1 MDYSARSRQ
10 TKRVDGTSSLLWAP
24 TQRGLLFG
32 MSARATIQANTE
44 SDGKI
49 IRRLLALSWRYRR
62 ECIKVFTYQL
72 ILIALG
78 LAGLGFTG
86 LGIDYI
92 RYQIQP
98 GANPPH
104 WPLHFVPPATWTP
117 MNVLMAIAAVM
128 LALAMLRALLTYAS
142 TVAIAVLMER
152 YIVVEMRASVYDKL
166 QRLSFR
172 FYDANETGSIIN
184 RVTGDSRAVANFVN
198 NVLIQGIIMVLL
210 LVTYVSFMLM
220 VHTKLALACLATV
233 PLLWVFA
240 ALFSRAVQPGYARN
254 RELVDRMILHV
265 AETAQGIQTIKGFA
279 REREQFQIFEASNE
293 AVRVQQRDIFWRVSL
308 FVPSTGMLT
317 LINITVLLA
326 YGGHLVI
333 TGELAL
339 GTGLVVFAALLQQFS
354 AQVLNITQIANTIQ
368 QSLVGARRVFE
379 VLDAPVEIVSPADA
393 TPLPHARGAIRFEN
407 VSFGYN
413 GTDDPELQDI
423 TFEARPGEC
432 IAILGPTGSGKTT
445 LLSLIPRF
453 YDPQRGRVLVDDT
466 DVRHIDL
473 DDLRRNVGL
482 VFQESFLFS
491 NTVAANIAFGH
502 PTATREE
509 IERAAKIAAAHEFI
523 ITLPKGYDT
532 LLGEGGKDLSG
543 GQRQRLAIAR
553 ALLLDPTILLLDDPT
568 AAVDPET
575 EKEIL
580 EAIENAMRG
589 RTTFIVANRMS
600 TLRRAHRILVL
611 EDGRIVQ
618 AGTHDE
624 LMAREGAYRRTAE
637 LQFAIP

>member
-1 MDYSARSRQ
+1 MNYSARSRQ

-72 ILIALG
+72 VLIALG

-104 WPLHFVPPATWTP
+104 WPLHFVPPANWTP

-393 TPLPHARGAIRFEN
+393 TRLPHARGAIRFEN
-407 VSFGYN
+407 VSFGYD

-523 ITLPKGYDT
+523 ITLPKGYDS
-532 LLGEGGKDLSG
+532 LLGEGGRDLSG

-624 LMAREGAYRRTAE
+624 LMGREGAYRRTAE
-637 LQFAIP
+637 LQFAIS

>member
-1 MDYSARSRQ
+1 
-10 TKRVDGTSSLLWAP
+10 
-24 TQRGLLFG
+24 
-32 MSARATIQANTE
+32 MSTRATIQANTE
-44 SDGKI
+44 SDWTV
-49 IRRLLALSWRYRR
+49 IRRVLALSWRYRR
-62 ECIKVFTYQL
+62 ECIKVFVYQL
-72 ILIALG
+72 ILVAMGLGGLG
-78 LAGLGFTG
+78 LAGLG
-86 LGIDYI
+86 IDYV

-98 GANPPH
+98 GASPPH
-104 WPLHFVPPATWTP
+104 WPFRLAPPATWTP
-117 MNVLMAIAAVM
+117 MNVLVAIAAVM
-128 LALAMLRALLTYAS
+128 LALAMLRALLTYACS
-142 TVAIAVLMER
+142 VAVAVLMER
-152 YIVVEMRASVYDKL
+152 YIVVEMRASVYEKL

-198 NVLIQGIIMVLL
+198 NVLIQGVIMVLL
-210 LVTYVSFMLM
+210 LVTYASFMLV
-220 VHTKLALACLATV
+220 VHTRLALACLATV
-233 PLLWVFA
+233 PLLWVIA
-240 ALFSRAVQPGYARN
+240 AVFSRAVQPGYARN

-279 REREQFQIFEASNE
+279 REREQFQVFEASNE
-293 AVRVQQRDIFWRVSL
+293 AVRVQQQSIFWRVSL
-308 FVPSTGMLT
+308 FIPGAGMLT

-333 TGELAL
+333 AGELAL
-339 GTGLVVFAALLQQFS
+339 GTGMVVFAALLQQFS

-379 VLDAPVEIVSPADA
+379 VLDTPIEIVSPRDA
-393 TPLPHARGAIRFEN
+393 TPLPRARGAIRFEN
-407 VSFGYN
+407 VTFGYD
-413 GTDDPELQDI
+413 GTEDPELQDI

-453 YDPQRGRVLVDDT
+453 YDPQRGRVLVDDA
-466 DVRHIDL
+466 DVRRIDL

-502 PTATREE
+502 PNATREE
-509 IERAAKIAAAHEFI
+509 VERAATIAAAHEFI
-523 ITLPKGYDT
+523 IKLPKGYDT
-532 LLGEGGKDLSG
+532 LLGEGGRDLSG

-553 ALLLDPTILLLDDPT
+553 ALLLDPAILLLDDPT

-580 EAIENAMRG
+580 GAIENAMRG

-624 LMAREGAYRRTAE
+624 LMGRDGAYRRTAE
-637 LQFAIP
+637 LQFATS

>member
-1 MDYSARSRQ
+1 
-10 TKRVDGTSSLLWAP
+10 
-24 TQRGLLFG
+24 

-44 SDGKI
+44 SDWTV

-62 ECIKVFTYQL
+62 ECIKVFVYQL
-72 ILIALG
+72 ILVVMGLGGLG
-78 LAGLGFTG
+78 LTG
-86 LGIDYI
+86 LGIDYV
-92 RYQIQP
+92 RFQVQP
-98 GANPPH
+98 GVNPPH
-104 WPLHFVPPATWTP
+104 WPLRLVPPATWTP

-142 TVAIAVLMER
+142 SVAVAVLMER
-152 YIVVEMRASVYDKL
+152 YIVVEMRASVYEKL

-198 NVLIQGIIMVLL
+198 NVLIQGVIMVLL
-210 LVTYVSFMLM
+210 LVTYISFMLV
-220 VHTKLALACLATV
+220 VHARLALACLATV
-233 PLLWVFA
+233 PLLWVIA
-240 ALFSRAVQPGYARN
+240 ASFSRAVQPGYARN
-254 RELVDRMILHV
+254 RQLVDRMILHV
-265 AETAQGIQTIKGFA
+265 AETAEGIQTIKGFA

-293 AVRVQQRDIFWRVSL
+293 AVRVQQQNIFWRVSL
-308 FVPSTGMLT
+308 FVPGTGMLT

-339 GTGLVVFAALLQQFS
+339 GTGMVVFAALLQQFS

-379 VLDAPVEIVSPADA
+379 VLDAPVEIVNPRDA
-393 TPLPHARGAIRFEN
+393 TPLPRARGAIRFEN

-413 GTDDPELQDI
+413 GTENPELQDI
-423 TFEARPGEC
+423 TFDASPGEC

-453 YDPQRGRVLVDDT
+453 YDPQRGRVLIDGI

-502 PTATREE
+502 PNATREE
-509 IERAAKIAAAHEFI
+509 IERAATIAAAHEFI

-553 ALLLDPTILLLDDPT
+553 ALLLDPAILLLDDPT

-618 AGTHDE
+618 VGTHDE
-624 LMAREGAYRRTAE
+624 LMSRAGAYRRTAE
-637 LQFAIP
+637 LQFAIS

>member
-1 MDYSARSRQ
+1 
-10 TKRVDGTSSLLWAP
+10 
-24 TQRGLLFG
+24 

-44 SDGKI
+44 SDWTV

-62 ECIKVFTYQL
+62 ECIKVFAYQL
-72 ILIALG
+72 ILVVMGLGGLG
-78 LAGLGFTG
+78 LTG
-86 LGIDYI
+86 LGIDYV
-92 RYQIQP
+92 RYQVQP
-98 GANPPH
+98 GVNPPH
-104 WPLHFVPPATWTP
+104 WPLRLVPPATWTP

-142 TVAIAVLMER
+142 SVAVAVLMER
-152 YIVVEMRASVYDKL
+152 YIVVEMRASVYEKL

-198 NVLIQGIIMVLL
+198 NVLIQGVIMVLL
-210 LVTYVSFMLM
+210 LVTYISFMLV
-220 VHTKLALACLATV
+220 VHAKLALACLATV
-233 PLLWVFA
+233 PLLWVIA
-240 ALFSRAVQPGYARN
+240 AAFSRAVQPGYARN

-293 AVRVQQRDIFWRVSL
+293 AVRVQQQNIFWRVSL
-308 FVPSTGMLT
+308 FVPGTGMLT

-339 GTGLVVFAALLQQFS
+339 GTGMVVFAALLQQFS

-379 VLDAPVEIVSPADA
+379 VLDAPVEIVNLPDA
-393 TPLPHARGAIRFEN
+393 TPLPRARGAIRFEN

-413 GTDDPELQDI
+413 GTEDPELQNI
-423 TFEARPGEC
+423 TFDASPGEC

-453 YDPQRGRVLVDDT
+453 YDPQRGHVLVDGA

-502 PTATREE
+502 PNATREE
-509 IERAAKIAAAHEFI
+509 IERAATIAAAHEFI

-553 ALLLDPTILLLDDPT
+553 ALLLDPAILLLDDPT

-575 EKEIL
+575 EKGIL

-618 AGTHDE
+618 VGTHDE
-624 LMAREGAYRRTAE
+624 LIGRDGAYRRTAE
-637 LQFAIP
+637 LQFAIS

>member
-1 MDYSARSRQ
+1 
-10 TKRVDGTSSLLWAP
+10 
-24 TQRGLLFG
+24 

-44 SDGKI
+44 SDWTV

-62 ECIKVFTYQL
+62 ECIKVFVYQL
-72 ILIALG
+72 ILVVMGLGGLG
-78 LAGLGFTG
+78 LTG
-86 LGIDYI
+86 LGIDYV
-92 RYQIQP
+92 RFQVQP
-98 GANPPH
+98 GVNPPH
-104 WPLHFVPPATWTP
+104 WPLRLVPPATWTP

-142 TVAIAVLMER
+142 SVAVAVLMER
-152 YIVVEMRASVYDKL
+152 YIVVEMRASVYEKL

-198 NVLIQGIIMVLL
+198 NVLIQGVIMVLL
-210 LVTYVSFMLM
+210 LVTYISFMLV
-220 VHTKLALACLATV
+220 VHARLALACLATV
-233 PLLWVFA
+233 PLLWVIA
-240 ALFSRAVQPGYARN
+240 AAFSRAVQPGYARN
-254 RELVDRMILHV
+254 RQLVDRMILHV
-265 AETAQGIQTIKGFA
+265 AETAEGIQTIKGFA

-293 AVRVQQRDIFWRVSL
+293 AVRVQQQNIFWRVSL
-308 FVPSTGMLT
+308 FVPGTGMLT

-339 GTGLVVFAALLQQFS
+339 GTGMVVFAALLQQFS

-379 VLDAPVEIVSPADA
+379 VLDAPVEIVNPRDA
-393 TPLPHARGAIRFEN
+393 TPLPRARGAIRFEN

-413 GTDDPELQDI
+413 GTENPELQDI
-423 TFEARPGEC
+423 TFDASPGEC

-453 YDPQRGRVLVDDT
+453 YDPQRGRVLIDGI

-502 PTATREE
+502 PNATREE
-509 IERAAKIAAAHEFI
+509 IERAATIAAAHEFI

-553 ALLLDPTILLLDDPT
+553 ALLLDPAILLLDDPT

-618 AGTHDE
+618 VGTHDE
-624 LMAREGAYRRTAE
+624 LMSRAGAYRRTAE
-637 LQFAIP
+637 LQFAIS

>member
-1 MDYSARSRQ
+1 
-10 TKRVDGTSSLLWAP
+10 
-24 TQRGLLFG
+24 
-32 MSARATIQANTE
+32 
-44 SDGKI
+44 
-49 IRRLLALSWRYRR
+49 
-62 ECIKVFTYQL
+62 
-72 ILIALG
+72 
-78 LAGLGFTG
+78 G
-86 LGIDYI
+86 LGIDYV
-92 RYQIQP
+92 RFQVQP
-98 GANPPH
+98 GANPPR
-104 WPLHFVPPATWTP
+104 WPFGFAPPATWTA
-117 MNVLMAIAAVM
+117 MNVLEAIAAAM
-128 LALAMLRALLTYAS
+128 LLLALLRALLTYAS
-142 TVAIAVLMER
+142 TVAVAVLMER
-152 YIVVEMRASVYDKL
+152 YIVVEMRASVYEKL

-210 LVTYVSFMLM
+210 LVTYVAFMLV
-220 VHTKLALACLATV
+220 VHAKLALACLATV
-233 PLLWVFA
+233 PLLWVMA
-240 ALFSRAVQPGYARN
+240 AAFSRAVQPGYARN
-254 RELVDRMILHV
+254 RALVDRMILHV
-265 AETAQGIQTIKGFA
+265 AEAAQGIQTIKGFA

-293 AVRVQQRDIFWRVSL
+293 AVRVQQRNIFWRVSL
-308 FVPSTGMLT
+308 FVPGTGMLT

-339 GTGLVVFAALLQQFS
+339 GTGMVVFAALLQQFS

-393 TPLPHARGAIRFEN
+393 TPLPRANGAIRFEN

-473 DDLRRNVGL
+473 EDLRRNVGL

-502 PTATREE
+502 PTATRDE
-509 IERAAKIAAAHEFI
+509 IEQAARIAAAHEFI

-624 LMAREGAYRRTAE
+624 LMGREGAYRRTAE
-637 LQFAIP
+637 LQFAIS

>member
-1 MDYSARSRQ
+1 MPSTA
-10 TKRVDGTSSLLWAP
+10 A
-24 TQRGLLFG
+24 
-32 MSARATIQANTE
+32 IQANTQ
-44 SDGKI
+44 SDWTI
-49 IRRLLALSWRYRR
+49 IRRLLALSWRYRLG
-62 ECIKVFTYQL
+62 CIKVFIFQL
-72 ILIALG
+72 FLLAMALT
-78 LAGLGFTG
+78 GLGMTG

-92 RYQIQP
+92 RSQIQP
-98 GANPPH
+98 TAKPPH
-104 WPLHFVPPATWTP
+104 WPLGLVPPVSWTP
-117 MNVLMAIAAVM
+117 LNVLMTMASVM
-128 LALAMLRALLTYAS
+128 LVLALLRALLTYAYS
-142 TVAIAVLMER
+142 VAVAVLVER
-152 YIVVEMRASVYDKL
+152 YIVVEMRARVYEKL

-198 NVLIQGIIMVLL
+198 NVLIQSVIMVLS
-210 LVTYVSFMLM
+210 LVVYLSYMLTIH
-220 VHTKLALACLATV
+220 VKLTLACLGIV
-233 PLLWVFA
+233 PVLWVLA
-240 ALFSRAVQPGYARN
+240 AAFSRVVQPQYVRN
-254 RELVDRMILHV
+254 RELVDRMILHI
-265 AETAQGIQTIKGFA
+265 AETGLGIQTIKGFA
-279 REREQFQIFEASNE
+279 REKEQFEIFQASNE
-293 AVRVQQRDIFWRVSL
+293 AVRTQQQNIFWRVSV
-308 FVPSTGMLT
+308 FVPSIGMLT
-317 LINITVLLA
+317 QVSLVVLLA

-339 GTGLVVFAALLQQFS
+339 GTGMVVFAGLLQQFA
-354 AQVLNITQIANTIQ
+354 AQISNVAQIANTIQ

-379 VLDAPVEIVSPADA
+379 VLDAPVEIVSRPEAM
-393 TPLPHARGAIRFEN
+393 PLPRATGAVRFEH

-413 GTDDPELQDI
+413 GTDDPELQDV
-423 TFEARPGEC
+423 TFQAQPGEC

-453 YDPQRGRVLVDDT
+453 YDPQHGRVLVDGH
-466 DVRHIDL
+466 DVRQLDL

-502 PTATREE
+502 PNATRDE

-523 ITLPKGYDT
+523 VKLPKGYDT

-575 EKEIL
+575 EREIL

-589 RTTFIVANRMS
+589 RTTFIVANRVS
-600 TLRRAHRILVL
+600 TLRRANRIIVL

-618 AGTHDE
+618 VGTHDE

-637 LQFAIP
+637 VQFAE

>member
-1 MDYSARSRQ
+1 
-10 TKRVDGTSSLLWAP
+10 
-24 TQRGLLFG
+24 

-44 SDGKI
+44 SDWTV

-62 ECIKVFTYQL
+62 ECIKVFVYQL
-72 ILIALG
+72 ILVVMGLGGLG
-78 LAGLGFTG
+78 LTG
-86 LGIDYI
+86 LGIDYV
-92 RYQIQP
+92 RFQVQP
-98 GANPPH
+98 GVNPPH
-104 WPLHFVPPATWTP
+104 WPLRLVPPATWTP

-142 TVAIAVLMER
+142 SVAVAVLMER
-152 YIVVEMRASVYDKL
+152 YIVVEMRASVYEKL

-198 NVLIQGIIMVLL
+198 NVLIQGVIMVLL
-210 LVTYVSFMLM
+210 LVTYISFMLV
-220 VHTKLALACLATV
+220 VHARLALACLATV
-233 PLLWVFA
+233 PLLWVIA
-240 ALFSRAVQPGYARN
+240 AAFSRAVQPGYARN
-254 RELVDRMILHV
+254 RQLVDRMILHV
-265 AETAQGIQTIKGFA
+265 AETAEGIQTIKGFA

-293 AVRVQQRDIFWRVSL
+293 AVRVQQQNIFWRVSL
-308 FVPSTGMLT
+308 FVPGTGMLT

-339 GTGLVVFAALLQQFS
+339 GTGMVVFAALLQQFS

-379 VLDAPVEIVSPADA
+379 VLDAPVEIVNLPGA
-393 TPLPHARGAIRFEN
+393 TPLLRARGAIRFEN

-413 GTDDPELQDI
+413 GTENPELQDI
-423 TFEARPGEC
+423 TFDASPGEC

-453 YDPQRGRVLVDDT
+453 YDPQRGRVLIDGI

-502 PTATREE
+502 PNATREE
-509 IERAAKIAAAHEFI
+509 IERAATIAAAHEFI

-553 ALLLDPTILLLDDPT
+553 ALLLDPAILLLDDPT

-618 AGTHDE
+618 VGTHDE
-624 LMAREGAYRRTAE
+624 LMSRAGAYRRTAE
-637 LQFAIP
+637 LQFAIS

>member
-1 MDYSARSRQ
+1 
-10 TKRVDGTSSLLWAP
+10 
-24 TQRGLLFG
+24 

-44 SDGKI
+44 SDWTV

-62 ECIKVFTYQL
+62 ECIKVFVYQL
-72 ILIALG
+72 ILVVMGLGGLG
-78 LAGLGFTG
+78 LTG
-86 LGIDYI
+86 LGIDYV

-98 GANPPH
+98 GVNPPH
-104 WPLHFVPPATWTP
+104 WPLRLVPPATWTP
-117 MNVLMAIAAVM
+117 MNVLMVIAAVM

-142 TVAIAVLMER
+142 SVAVAVLMER
-152 YIVVEMRASVYDKL
+152 YIVVEMRASVYEKL

-198 NVLIQGIIMVLL
+198 NVLIQGVIMVLL
-210 LVTYVSFMLM
+210 LVTYISFMLV
-220 VHTKLALACLATV
+220 VHAKLALACLATV
-233 PLLWVFA
+233 PLLWVIA
-240 ALFSRAVQPGYARN
+240 AAFSRAVQPGYARN
-254 RELVDRMILHV
+254 RQLVDRMILHV

-293 AVRVQQRDIFWRVSL
+293 AVRVQQQNIFWRVSL
-308 FVPSTGMLT
+308 FVPGTGMLT

-339 GTGLVVFAALLQQFS
+339 GTGMVVFAALLQQFS

-379 VLDAPVEIVSPADA
+379 VLDAPVEIVSPPDA
-393 TPLPHARGAIRFEN
+393 TPLPRAHGAIRFEN
-407 VSFGYN
+407 VSFGYS
-413 GTDDPELQDI
+413 GTENPELQDI
-423 TFEARPGEC
+423 TFAASPGEC

-453 YDPQRGRVLVDDT
+453 YDPQRGRVLIDGV

-502 PTATREE
+502 PNATREE
-509 IERAAKIAAAHEFI
+509 IERAATIAAAHEFI

-553 ALLLDPTILLLDDPT
+553 ALLLDPAILLLDDPT

-580 EAIENAMRG
+580 EAIENAMRD

-618 AGTHDE
+618 VGTHDE
-624 LMAREGAYRRTAE
+624 LMRRDGAYRRTAE
-637 LQFAIP
+637 LQFAIS